1 MPKIP
6 IDYSKTIIYKI
17 VCDDLSV
24 KDCYVGHTTN
34 MSKRKWGHKSV
45 CNNDKNKAHNHKI
58 YKIIRENGGWDNWN
72 MLLVEKF
79 PCKDKYDACKRER
92 EVYEELDAKMNM
104 LIPYR
109 TQEEIKQYHKQYD
122 QEYYQTNKEYKK
134 QKFKEYN
141 QANKQKISAYK
152 KEYNQAYYQK
162 NKQRILEQE
171 KQKIECD
178 CGSIVCRGEISRH
191 NRTKKH
197 SDYKLN
203 NLV

>member
-24 KDCYVGHTTN
+24 KDCYVGHTTD

-45 CNNDKNKAHNHKI
+45 CNNDKNKGHNHKI

-92 EVYEELDAKMNM
+92 EVYEEIDAKMNTVR
-104 LIPYR
+104 PYL

-134 QKFKEYN
+134 EKFKEYN
-141 QANKQKISAYK
+141 QLNKQKISAYK
-152 KEYNQAYYQK
+152 KEYRQI
-162 NKQRILEQE
+162 NKQRISERDKE
-171 KQKIECD
+171 KIECD
-178 CGSIVCRGEISRH
+178 CNSIVSRSH
-191 NRTKKH
+191 IARHKRSKKH
-197 SDYKLN
+197 TEYLN
-203 NLV
+203 SI

>member
-24 KDCYVGHTTN
+24 KDCYVGHTTD

-45 CNNDKNKAHNHKI
+45 CNNDKNKGHNHKI

-92 EVYEELDAKMNM
+92 EVYEQIDAKMNTVR
-104 LIPYR
+104 PYL

-134 QKFKEYN
+134 EKFKEYN
-141 QANKQKISAYK
+141 QLNKQKISAYK
-152 KEYNQAYYQK
+152 KKYRQENQQK
-162 NKQRILEQE
+162 ISERNKE
-171 KQKIECD
+171 KIECLI
-178 CGSIVCRGEISRH
+178 CGSIVRRSDIAQHKRTAKH
-191 NRTKKH
+191 NLIIT
-197 SDYKLN
+197 
-203 NLV
+203 

>member
-24 KDCYVGHTTN
+24 KDCYVGHTTD

-45 CNNDKNKAHNHKI
+45 CNNDKNKGHNHKI

-141 QANKQKISAYK
+141 QLNKQKISAYK
-152 KEYNQAYYQK
+152 KKYREANQQK
-162 NKQRILEQE
+162 ISERNKE
-171 KQKIECD
+171 KIECLI
-178 CGSIVCRGEISRH
+178 CGSIVRRSDIAQHKRTAKH
-191 NRTKKH
+191 NLIIT
-197 SDYKLN
+197 
-203 NLV
+203 

>member
-17 VCDDLSV
+17 VCNDLNV
-24 KDCYVGHTTN
+24 NQCYVGHTTD
-34 MSKRKWGHKSV
+34 MTKRKWGHKSV
-45 CNNDKNKAHNHKI
+45 CNNDKNKGHNHKI

-141 QANKQKISAYK
+141 QLNKQKISAYK
-152 KEYNQAYYQK
+152 KKY
-162 NKQRILEQE
+162 RQE
-171 KQKIECD
+171 NKQKISERNKEKIECLI
-178 CGSIVCRGEISRH
+178 CGSIVRRSDIAQHKRTAKH
-191 NRTKKH
+191 NLIIT
-197 SDYKLN
+197 
-203 NLV
+203 

>member
-24 KDCYVGHTTN
+24 KDCYVGHTTD

-45 CNNDKNKAHNHKI
+45 CNNDKNKGHNHKI

-79 PCKDKYDACKRER
+79 PCKDNSEACKRER
-92 EVYEELDAKMNM
+92 EVYEQIDAKMNTVR
-104 LIPYR
+104 PYL

-141 QANKQKISAYK
+141 QLNKQKISAYK
-152 KEYNQAYYQK
+152 KKYREANQQK
-162 NKQRILEQE
+162 ISERNKE
-171 KQKIECD
+171 KIECLI
-178 CGSIVCRGEISRH
+178 CGSIVRRSDIAQHKRTAKH
-191 NRTKKH
+191 NLIIT
-197 SDYKLN
+197 
-203 NLV
+203 

>member
-17 VCDDLSV
+17 VCNDLNV
-24 KDCYVGHTTN
+24 NQCYVGHTTD
-34 MSKRKWGHKSV
+34 MTKRKWGHKSV
-45 CNNDKNKAHNHKI
+45 CNNDKNKGHNHKI

-141 QANKQKISAYK
+141 QLNKQKISAYK
-152 KEYNQAYYQK
+152 KKYREANQQK
-162 NKQRILEQE
+162 ISERNKE
-171 KQKIECD
+171 KIECLI
-178 CGSIVCRGEISRH
+178 CGSIVRRSDIAQH
-191 NRTKKH
+191 KRTAKH
-197 SDYKLN
+197 IEYLKL
-203 NLV
+203 V

>member
-17 VCDDLSV
+17 VCNDLNV
-24 KDCYVGHTTN
+24 NQCYVGHTTD
-34 MSKRKWGHKSV
+34 MTKRKWGHKSV
-45 CNNDKNKAHNHKI
+45 CNNDKNKGHNHKI

-141 QANKQKISAYK
+141 QLNKQKISAYK
-152 KEYNQAYYQK
+152 KKYREANQQK
-162 NKQRILEQE
+162 ISERNKE
-171 KQKIECD
+171 KIECLI
-178 CGSIVCRGEISRH
+178 CGSIVRRSDIAQHKRTAKH
-191 NRTKKH
+191 NLIIT
-197 SDYKLN
+197 
-203 NLV
+203 

>member
-17 VCDDLSV
+17 VCNDLNV
-24 KDCYVGHTTN
+24 NQCYVGHTTD
-34 MSKRKWGHKSV
+34 MTKRKWGHKSV
-45 CNNDKNKAHNHKI
+45 CNNDKNKGHNHKI

-141 QANKQKISAYK
+141 QLNKQKISAYK
-152 KEYNQAYYQK
+152 KKYREANQQK
-162 NKQRILEQE
+162 ISERNKE
-171 KQKIECD
+171 KIECL
-178 CGSIVCRGEISRH
+178 CGSIVRRSDIAQHKRTAKH
-191 NRTKKH
+191 NLIIT
-197 SDYKLN
+197 
-203 NLV
+203 

>member
-17 VCDDLSV
+17 VCNDLNV
-24 KDCYVGHTTN
+24 NQCYVGHTTD
-34 MSKRKWGHKSV
+34 MTKRKWGHKSV
-45 CNNDKNKAHNHKI
+45 CNNEKNKGHNHKI

-92 EVYEELDAKMNM
+92 EVYEEIDAKMNTVR
-104 LIPYR
+104 PYL

-122 QEYYQTNKEYKK
+122 KQYYQANKEYKK
-134 QKFKEYN
+134 EKFKEYN

-152 KEYNQAYYQK
+152 KKYREAN
-162 NKQRILEQE
+162 
-171 KQKIECD
+171 KQKISERNKEKIECLI
-178 CGSIVCRGEISRH
+178 CGSIVRRSDIAQHKRTAKH
-191 NRTKKH
+191 NLIIT
-197 SDYKLN
+197 
-203 NLV
+203 

>member
-24 KDCYVGHTTN
+24 KDCYVGHTTD

-45 CNNDKNKAHNHKI
+45 CNNEKNKGHNHKI

-92 EVYEELDAKMNM
+92 EVYEEIDAKMNTVR
-104 LIPYR
+104 PYL

-141 QANKQKISAYK
+141 QLNKQKISAYK
-152 KEYNQAYYQK
+152 KKYREANQQK
-162 NKQRILEQE
+162 ISERNKE
-171 KQKIECD
+171 KIECLI
-178 CGSIVCRGEISRH
+178 CGSIVRRSDIAQHKRTAKH
-191 NRTKKH
+191 NLIIT
-197 SDYKLN
+197 
-203 NLV
+203 

>member
-17 VCDDLSV
+17 VCNDLNV
-24 KDCYVGHTTN
+24 NQCYVGHTTD
-34 MSKRKWGHKSV
+34 MTKRKWGHKSV
-45 CNNDKNKAHNHKI
+45 CNNDKNKGHNHKI

-92 EVYEELDAKMNM
+92 EVYEEIDAKMNTVR
-104 LIPYR
+104 PYL

-134 QKFKEYN
+134 EKFKEYN
-141 QANKQKISAYK
+141 QLNKQKISAYK
-152 KEYNQAYYQK
+152 KKYREANQQK
-162 NKQRILEQE
+162 ISERNKE
-171 KQKIECD
+171 KIECLI
-178 CGSIVCRGEISRH
+178 CGSIVRRSDIAQHKRTAKH
-191 NRTKKH
+191 NLIIT
-197 SDYKLN
+197 
-203 NLV
+203 